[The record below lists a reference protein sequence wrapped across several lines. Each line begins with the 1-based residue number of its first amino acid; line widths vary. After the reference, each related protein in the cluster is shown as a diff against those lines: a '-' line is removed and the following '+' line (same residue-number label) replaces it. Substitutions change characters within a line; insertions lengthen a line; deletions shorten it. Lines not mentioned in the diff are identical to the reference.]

1 MDEQARAD
9 FTSFVNAH
17 WASMFRT
24 AYLLTGDHHLA
35 EDLTQGAFTKAML
48 SWSRVREA
56 REPAAYVRKI
66 VVNQTFAWRRRRSS
80 GEVPTDDLYDATVSG
95 HDDRVASAH
104 DVWAALLRLP
114 PRERAVMVL
123 RYYHDLSE
131 AEIAETL
138 GMARGTVKS
147 HASAASKT
155 LATLMSDDTTSQE
168 NANEP
173 R

>member
-1 MDEQARAD
+1 
-9 FTSFVNAH
+9 
-17 WASMFRT
+17 
-24 AYLLTGDHHLA
+24 
-35 EDLTQGAFTKAML
+35 
-48 SWSRVREA
+48 
-56 REPAAYVRKI
+56 
-66 VVNQTFAWRRRRSS
+66 
-80 GEVPTDDLYDATVSG
+80 
-95 HDDRVASAH
+95 
-104 DVWAALLRLP
+104 
-114 PRERAVMVL
+114 MVL

-147 HASAASKT
+147 HVSAASKT